1 MLNVELVQRE
11 RQFRGKG
18 STIKHSKNSSA
29 TSTNASSSK
38 IKIPAAFH
46 EEIAEYQRKPLTGNI
61 IIDMEVILNLFLQL
75 CCPRCFE
82 EGILLSED
90 STYGLCSNFVIRC
103 KHCDFYSGFSSSK
116 KTLNCPEV
124 NTRFVYGMRQIGK
137 GFSAGF
143 KLCGTLNLPR
153 LSKTAY
159 TNHENKL
166 MSVISEV
173 SELSMQKAASELLV
187 LHPTNNKI
195 VECGISV
202 DGTWQRRGYSSMNG
216 CVAALS
222 VDTGKV
228 VEIEIMSSYCP
239 TCRKI
244 SKMPRSI
251 ESETFAADHVCHSN
265 FQGSA
270 LKMEAVGATRIF
282 QRSIVKRGLKYAH
295 YYGDRDSKGFI
306 SVKDTYGKDSVTK
319 YECIGHVQ
327 KSSNVGNLSGL
338 QQNVIAALF
347 HCSSSVKKPMHGQCP
362 IGKDSWCYYQ
372 RALSCGKKPNEKY
385 KGLSNE
391 VLNTIKPTYLEL
403 CTKELLTKCL
413 HGKTQNSNE
422 CLNGVIW
429 QRVPKEVF
437 VCLKILKS
445 GALDAVIQFND
456 GYKGSDTP
464 NNAISICKDIAH
476 VLSTRGFHLRKWNS
490 NSTEFLAQ
498 FSEHS
503 SHDTQAEFSK
513 DSNESSKVLGLFWNS
528 SNDTFGFQPSFE
540 LTPPLT
546 KRRILSESSKIFDPL
561 GLLSACTVFMKIFY
575 QKLWFTKTDWD
586 STIPQQLTKDWLR
599 FQKAFNE
606 INYLTVPRW
615 VILTADNTVELHGFA
630 DAASLAYAAAIYCR
644 RKHNGK
650 IKVQLLVS
658 KTTVV
663 PVKQVSIP
671 RLQLRGTHLISKLV
685 ETPLRLSP
693 WTPRLI

>member
-1 MLNVELVQRE
+1 MGNNKRRVSAKRK
-11 RQFRGKG
+11 RQFRGNG

-38 IKIPAAFH
+38 IKILAAFD
-46 EEIAEYQRKPLTGNI
+46 EKIAEYQRKPLTGNR
-61 IIDMEVILNLFLQL
+61 IIDMEVLLNLFLQL

-116 KTLNCPEV
+116 KTLNYFEV
-124 NTRFVYGMRQIGK
+124 NTRFV
-137 GFSAGF
+137 
-143 KLCGTLNLPR
+143 LT
-153 LSKTAY
+153 KTAY

-187 LHPTNNKI
+187 LHPTKNKI

-228 VEIEIMSSYCP
+228 VDIEIMSSYCP

-270 LKMEAVGATRIF
+270 LKWKLLVLRESSNVLLSNEALNMHIIMRVGARL
-282 QRSIVKRGLKYAH
+282 RKLKSKNKNLSGKGKLTDSFIDRLQN
-295 YYGDRDSKGFI
+295 YYGIAVR
-306 SVKDTYGKDSVTK
+306 
-319 YECIGHVQ
+319 C
-327 KSSNVGNLSGL
+327 NVGNLSGL

-347 HCSSSVKKPMHGQCP
+347 HCSSSVEKPTHGQCP

-372 RALSCGKKPNEKY
+372 RAVSCGKKPNEKY

-456 GYKGSDTP
+456 GYKGCVEIFKKLNITPGYFTLKAYKHLDINRINDAERHSTP
-464 NNAISICKDIAH
+464 N
-476 VLSTRGFHLRKWNS
+476 V
-490 NSTEFLAQ
+490 
-498 FSEHS
+498 
-503 SHDTQAEFSK
+503 
-513 DSNESSKVLGLFWNS
+513 
-528 SNDTFGFQPSFE
+528 
-540 LTPPLT
+540 
-546 KRRILSESSKIFDPL
+546 
-561 GLLSACTVFMKIFY
+561 
-575 QKLWFTKTDWD
+575 KL
-586 STIPQQLTKDWLR
+586 
-599 FQKAFNE
+599 
-606 INYLTVPRW
+606 
-615 VILTADNTVELHGFA
+615 
-630 DAASLAYAAAIYCR
+630 R
-644 RKHNGK
+644 RKILRAKRKK
-650 IKVQLLVS
+650 INVLES
-658 KTTVV
+658 KEGVIY
-663 PVKQVSIP
+663 KS
-671 RLQLRGTHLISKLV
+671 GAF
-685 ETPLRLSP
+685 
-693 WTPRLI
+693 